1 MLQTVLNETDVD
13 VLQELVNENRSA
25 RNEFLSDASLQIP
38 PCVYPHLNPERY
50 RKSLEQIEA
59 YKVSGELDSLS
70 FFDRQLAEMMLDFNF
85 KKHTFL
91 LAVCDWHSAENETQK
106 ADAAERHQAA
116 NQALYGLPDRGEF
129 EAILCELL
137 ERIHPDTL
145 NDADRQTYEELLAL
159 LPPLPAN
166 PRRMYRPADSV
177 LQRFSELANEF
188 YAPFLRHI
196 PADQTSFSIQ
206 DAADITAEILR
217 DELSEYAEKWS
228 VIVDIGRVSAAVDQE
243 ERRILFPSDRIPNT
257 YTRLSLVN
265 IITHE
270 LGVHVLR
277 AMPYQNMQI
286 QAFSR
291 GLPGYET
298 IDEGIA
304 KLMEQGVSGIYQE
317 SGIVH
322 YITVGLAHFCN
333 MNFRQI
339 FEIQKRLQKLSGG
352 ASEIICYNS
361 VQRAFRGTT
370 ALPVHKDLVYYNGA
384 VQIWKF
390 VEQRIDDPQLFD
402 SLLLSAKTDIFNPA
416 QMQLVYEAKNGK
428 FV

>member
-1 MLQTVLNETDVD
+1 MLRNILNETDVD
-13 VLQELVNENRSA
+13 VLQELINENRSA
-25 RNEFLSDASLQIP
+25 RSEFLSDASMQAPLCI
-38 PCVYPHLNPERY
+38 YPHLNPERY
-50 RKSLEQIEA
+50 RKSLEQIETCTA
-59 YKVSGELDSLS
+59 SGELEKLP
-70 FFDRQLAEMMLDFNF
+70 FFERQLAEMMLDFNF
-85 KKHTFL
+85 KKHSFL
-91 LAVCDWHSAENETQK
+91 LAVCDWNNAENETQK
-106 ADAAERHQAA
+106 TEAAARHQAA
-116 NQALYGLPDRGEF
+116 NQALYGLPDRSEF

-137 ERIHPDTL
+137 DRIQPDAL
-145 NDADRQTYEELLAL
+145 NKADRQSYEELLDM

-166 PRRMYRPADSV
+166 PCRMYRPADWV
-177 LQRFSELANEF
+177 LQRFSELANDF

-196 PADQTSFSIQ
+196 PADQTTFTIQ
-206 DAADITAEILR
+206 EAADITAEILR
-217 DELSEYAEKWS
+217 DELAEYAEKWS

-257 YTRLSLVN
+257 YTRSSLMN